1 MCLINMYDD
10 SFDEIKSY
18 VKDMCTQHREIPEEI
33 IDLVQEELEDPDV
46 VGVELIDAYD
56 DDYQM
61 SVIVCRQNDTAL

>member
-56 DDYQM
+56 DDY
-61 SVIVCRQNDTAL
+61 